1 MKKLI
6 YIGALIFCYILS
18 GCASIV
24 SGSTQEVKFSSNPT
38 GAIVWADGVNLGLT
52 PVTANL
58 NRNKKNQ
65 KIKIELEGYKSQ
77 ELILKRKL
85 NGWFFGNILLGGV
98 IGIII
103 DASTGSMYNL
113 SPKEL
118 NAELANGTVFNSKDG
133 MYIGITLEANN
144 TWKKIGNLES
154 Y

>member
-103 DASTGSMYNL
+103 DAAMEEKFKL
-113 SPKEL
+113 I
-118 NAELANGTVFNSKDG
+118 F
-133 MYIGITLEANN
+133 
-144 TWKKIGNLES
+144 
-154 Y
+154 